1 MLTGI
6 SITVIFLFHLALQV
20 LKYNFFSWGLRP
32 TFLWLLAFCPCCQ
45 MEKHKEKMRK
55 KSHAGWRQ
63 EFKLDLVM
71 PLQKGC

>member
-1 MLTGI
+1 MRIGI
-6 SITVIFLFHLALQV
+6 SIRAICLFHLALQV

-32 TFLWLLAFCPCCQ
+32 TFSVASGTLSLLPDGETQ
-45 MEKHKEKMRK
+45 GKMRK